1 MTKVTH
7 STGEVINHIRS
18 SVLKGRMIF
27 FDGSLHDELANPI
40 NHELHEK
47 VRQLGG
53 KYHTILMIISR
64 IADVLSESV
73 SHIVSKGDKTDL
85 TMNVYMLDFILSSTR
100 NTHNISL

>member
-1 MTKVTH
+1 
-7 STGEVINHIRS
+7 
-18 SVLKGRMIF
+18 MIF

-73 SHIVSKGDKTDL
+73 SHIVSKGDKT
-85 TMNVYMLDFILSSTR
+85 
-100 NTHNISL
+100 ISLAVNITTTECIYA

>member
-1 MTKVTH
+1 
-7 STGEVINHIRS
+7 
-18 SVLKGRMIF
+18 
-27 FDGSLHDELANPI
+27 
-40 NHELHEK
+40 
-47 VRQLGG
+47 
-53 KYHTILMIISR
+53 MIISR

>member
-1 MTKVTH
+1 MTH

-18 SVLKGRMIF
+18 SVLKGRVIF
-27 FDGSLHDELANPI
+27 FDGSLHDELAYPI

-53 KYHTILMIISR
+53 EYHTNITIMTR

-73 SHIVSKGDKTDL
+73 SHIVSKGDRTEL
-85 TMNVYMLDFILSSTR
+85 IMNVYIFDFILSSTR
-100 NTHNISL
+100 NIHDISL